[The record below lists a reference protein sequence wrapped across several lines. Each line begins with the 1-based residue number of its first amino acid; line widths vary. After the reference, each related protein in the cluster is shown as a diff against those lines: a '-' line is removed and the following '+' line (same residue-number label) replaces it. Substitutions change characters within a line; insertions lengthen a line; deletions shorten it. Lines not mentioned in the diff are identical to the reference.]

1 MKCIA
6 VNLSRQKELDGDPKA
21 NQQIEFTEKFKKG
34 DAENADGA
42 KVMFG
47 LIILEKIRKTG
58 IKFSQRSLKVLQK
71 IANFEEAR
79 VKLTH
84 AQLNK
89 PNKIRS

>member
-1 MKCIA
+1 
-6 VNLSRQKELDGDPKA
+6 
-21 NQQIEFTEKFKKG
+21 
-34 DAENADGA
+34 
-42 KVMFG
+42 MFG